1 MQNKCKQK
9 DAWLFCLQAVCSKIE
24 KIFYHIRKN
33 IMSGLLFVVSAASGT
48 GKTSLVKALL
58 ERVNNL
64 HVSVSHT
71 TRGQRPG
78 ELDGVHY
85 HFSQKEDFLALVQE
99 GGFIEYAEV
108 FGNYYGTAQR
118 TVKEQLAKGHDVLL
132 EIDWQGA
139 EQVRRLFP
147 ESKQIFILP
156 PSQFDLRQR
165 LSNRGTDSVEVIER
179 RLSCAV
185 EDMQQ
190 YVNFDF
196 VIINDDFNK
205 ALHDLEAVI
214 IASRLTL
221 KQQAERHHELI
232 QKLITPASV
241 L

>member
-1 MQNKCKQK
+1 
-9 DAWLFCLQAVCSKIE
+9 
-24 KIFYHIRKN
+24 
-33 IMSGLLFVVSAASGT
+33 MSGLLFVVSAASGT

-58 ERVNNL
+58 DRVTNL

-85 HFSQKEDFLALVQE
+85 HFTEKDSFLALVEQ

-108 FGNYYGTAQR
+108 FGNYYGTAQA

-139 EQVRRLFP
+139 QQVRKLFP
-147 ESKQIFILP
+147 DSKQIFILP

-179 RLSCAV
+179 RLGCAV

-190 YVNFDF
+190 SVNFDY

-205 ALHDLEAVI
+205 ALHDLESVI
-214 IASRLTL
+214 IANRLVIT
-221 KQQAERHHELI
+221 QQASRH
-232 QKLITPASV
+232 QKMISELITPV
-241 L
+241 EE

>member
-1 MQNKCKQK
+1 
-9 DAWLFCLQAVCSKIE
+9 
-24 KIFYHIRKN
+24 
-33 IMSGLLFVVSAASGT
+33 MSGLLFVVSAASGT

-58 ERVNNL
+58 DRVTNL

-85 HFSQKEDFLALVQE
+85 HFTEKDSFLALVEQ

-108 FGNYYGTAQR
+108 FGNYYGTAQA

-139 EQVRRLFP
+139 QQVRKLFP
-147 ESKQIFILP
+147 DSKQIFILP

-165 LSNRGTDSVEVIER
+165 LSNRGTDSVDVIER
-179 RLSCAV
+179 RLGCAV

-190 YVNFDF
+190 YVNFDY

-205 ALHDLEAVI
+205 ALHDLESVI
-214 IASRLTL
+214 IANRLVIT
-221 KQQAERHHELI
+221 QQAIRH
-232 QKLITPASV
+232 QKMISELITPV
-241 L
+241 EK

>member
-1 MQNKCKQK
+1 
-9 DAWLFCLQAVCSKIE
+9 
-24 KIFYHIRKN
+24 
-33 IMSGLLFVVSAASGT
+33 MSGLLFVVSAASGT

-85 HFSQKEDFLALVQE
+85 HFAQKEDFLALVNE

-118 TVKEQLAKGHDVLL
+118 TVKDQLAKGHDVLL

-139 EQVRRLFP
+139 EQVRKLFP
-147 ESKQIFILP
+147 ESRQIFILP

-165 LSNRGTDSVEVIER
+165 LSNRGTDSVEVIEH

-190 YVNFDF
+190 YVNFDY

-205 ALHDLEAVI
+205 ALHDLESVI
-214 IASRLTL
+214 IANRLVLT
-221 KQQAERHHELI
+221 QQATRHEQLI
-232 QKLITPASV
+232 QKLITPGEQ
-241 L
+241 

>member
-1 MQNKCKQK
+1 
-9 DAWLFCLQAVCSKIE
+9 
-24 KIFYHIRKN
+24 
-33 IMSGLLFVVSAASGT
+33 MSGLLFVVSAASGT

-58 ERVNNL
+58 DRVTNL

-85 HFSQKEDFLALVQE
+85 HFTEKDSFLALVEQ

-108 FGNYYGTAQR
+108 FGNYYGTAQA

-139 EQVRRLFP
+139 QQVRKLFP
-147 ESKQIFILP
+147 DSKQIFILP

-179 RLSCAV
+179 RLGCAV
-185 EDMQQ
+185 QDMQQ
-190 YVNFDF
+190 YVNFDY

-205 ALHDLEAVI
+205 ALHDLESVI
-214 IASRLTL
+214 IANRLVIT
-221 KQQAERHHELI
+221 QQASRH
-232 QKLITPASV
+232 QKMISELITPV
-241 L
+241 EK

>member
-1 MQNKCKQK
+1 
-9 DAWLFCLQAVCSKIE
+9 
-24 KIFYHIRKN
+24 
-33 IMSGLLFVVSAASGT
+33 MSGLLFVVSAASGT

-85 HFSQKEDFLALVQE
+85 HFTQKQDFIDLVEQ

-108 FGNYYGTAQR
+108 FGNYYGTAQA

-139 EQVRRLFP
+139 QQVRNLFP

-156 PSQFDLRQR
+156 PSQFDLRER
-165 LSNRGTDSVEVIER
+165 LSNRGTDAVDVIEH
-179 RLSCAV
+179 RLGCAV

-190 YVNFDF
+190 YVNFDY

-214 IASRLTL
+214 IANRLVL
-221 KQQAERHHELI
+221 SQQANRHQELI
-232 QKLITPASV
+232 QKLITPTAP
-241 L
+241 

>member
-1 MQNKCKQK
+1 
-9 DAWLFCLQAVCSKIE
+9 
-24 KIFYHIRKN
+24 
-33 IMSGLLFVVSAASGT
+33 MSGLLFVVSAASGT

-58 ERVNNL
+58 DRVTNL

-85 HFSQKEDFLALVQE
+85 HFTEKDSFLALVEQ

-108 FGNYYGTAQR
+108 FGNYYGTAQA

-139 EQVRRLFP
+139 PQVRKLFP
-147 ESKQIFILP
+147 DSKQIFILP

-179 RLSCAV
+179 RLGCAV

-190 YVNFDF
+190 YVNFDY

-205 ALHDLEAVI
+205 ALHDLESVI
-214 IASRLTL
+214 IANRLVIT
-221 KQQAERHHELI
+221 QQASRH
-232 QKLITPASV
+232 QKMISELITPV
-241 L
+241 EK

>member
-1 MQNKCKQK
+1 
-9 DAWLFCLQAVCSKIE
+9 
-24 KIFYHIRKN
+24 
-33 IMSGLLFVVSAASGT
+33 MSGLLFVVSAASGT

-58 ERVNNL
+58 ERVTNL

-71 TRGQRPG
+71 TRGQRTG

-85 HFSQKEDFLALVQE
+85 HFTSKDTFLEQVEQ

-108 FGNYYGTAQR
+108 FGNYYGTSQE
-118 TVKEQLAKGHDVLL
+118 TVRKQLKQGHDVLL

-139 EQVRRLFP
+139 EQVRKLFP

-165 LSNRGTDSVEVIER
+165 LSNRGTDAVDVIEH

-185 EDMQQ
+185 EDMHQ
-190 YVNFDF
+190 YVNFDY

-205 ALHDLEAVI
+205 ALHDLESVI
-214 IASRLTL
+214 NANRLVMS
-221 KQQAERHHELI
+221 QQAQRHET
-232 QKLITPASV
+232 LITRLLSTEID
-241 L
+241 

>member
-1 MQNKCKQK
+1 
-9 DAWLFCLQAVCSKIE
+9 
-24 KIFYHIRKN
+24 
-33 IMSGLLFVVSAASGT
+33 MSGLLFVVSAASGT

-58 ERVNNL
+58 DRVTNL

-85 HFSQKEDFLALVQE
+85 HFTEKDNFLALVEQ

-108 FGNYYGTAQR
+108 FGNYYGTAQA

-139 EQVRRLFP
+139 QQVRKLFP

-179 RLSCAV
+179 RLGCAV

-190 YVNFDF
+190 YVNFDY

-205 ALHDLEAVI
+205 ALHDLESVI
-214 IASRLTL
+214 IANRLVIT
-221 KQQAERHHELI
+221 QQASRH
-232 QKLITPASV
+232 QKIISELITPV
-241 L
+241 EK

>member
-1 MQNKCKQK
+1 
-9 DAWLFCLQAVCSKIE
+9 
-24 KIFYHIRKN
+24 
-33 IMSGLLFVVSAASGT
+33 MSGLLFVVSAASGT

-58 ERVNNL
+58 DRVTNL

-85 HFSQKEDFLALVQE
+85 HFTEKDSFLALVEQ

-108 FGNYYGTAQR
+108 FGNYYGTAQA

-139 EQVRRLFP
+139 QQVRKLFP
-147 ESKQIFILP
+147 DSKQIFILP
-156 PSQFDLRQR
+156 PSQIDLRQR

-179 RLSCAV
+179 RLGCAV

-190 YVNFDF
+190 YVNFDY

-205 ALHDLEAVI
+205 ALHDLESVI
-214 IASRLTL
+214 IANRLVIT
-221 KQQAERHHELI
+221 QQASRH
-232 QKLITPASV
+232 QKMISELITPV
-241 L
+241 EK

>member
-1 MQNKCKQK
+1 
-9 DAWLFCLQAVCSKIE
+9 
-24 KIFYHIRKN
+24 
-33 IMSGLLFVVSAASGT
+33 MSGLLFVVSAASGT

-85 HFSQKEDFLALVQE
+85 HFSNKEDFLNLVNE

-108 FGNYYGTAQR
+108 FGNYYGTAQA
-118 TVKEQLAKGHDVLL
+118 TVKEQLTKGHDVLL

-139 EQVRRLFP
+139 QQVRRLFP

-156 PSQFDLRQR
+156 PSQFDLRER
-165 LSNRGTDSVEVIER
+165 LSNRGTDAVDVIEH

-190 YVNFDF
+190 YSNFDYI
-196 VIINDDFNK
+196 IINDDFNK

-214 IASRLTL
+214 IANRLVL
-221 KQQAERHHELI
+221 SQQANRHEKLI
-232 QKLITPASV
+232 QKLITPTEQ
-241 L
+241 

>member
-1 MQNKCKQK
+1 
-9 DAWLFCLQAVCSKIE
+9 
-24 KIFYHIRKN
+24 
-33 IMSGLLFVVSAASGT
+33 MSGLLFVVSAASGT

-58 ERVNNL
+58 ERVTNL

-85 HFSQKEDFLALVQE
+85 HFTTKENFLSQVEDN
-99 GGFIEYAEV
+99 GFIEYAEV
-108 FGNYYGTAQR
+108 FGNYYGTSQA
-118 TVKEQLAKGHDVLL
+118 TVKQQLAKGHDVLL

-139 EQVRRLFP
+139 QQVRRIFP

-165 LSNRGTDSVEVIER
+165 LSNRGTDAVDVIEH

-190 YVNFDF
+190 YVNFDYI
-196 VIINDDFNK
+196 IINDDFNK
-205 ALHDLEAVI
+205 ALHDLESVI
-214 IASRLTL
+214 SANRLTL
-221 KQQAERHHELI
+221 SQQVQRHHKLI
-232 QKLITPASV
+232 EQLITPNSE
-241 L
+241 

>member
-1 MQNKCKQK
+1 
-9 DAWLFCLQAVCSKIE
+9 
-24 KIFYHIRKN
+24 
-33 IMSGLLFVVSAASGT
+33 MSGLLFVVSAASGT

-58 ERVNNL
+58 DRVTNL

-85 HFSQKEDFLALVQE
+85 HFTEKDSFLALVEQ

-108 FGNYYGTAQR
+108 FGNYYGTAQA

-139 EQVRRLFP
+139 QQVRKLFP
-147 ESKQIFILP
+147 DSKQIFILP

-179 RLSCAV
+179 RLGCAV

-190 YVNFDF
+190 YVNFDY

-205 ALHDLEAVI
+205 ALHDLESVI
-214 IASRLTL
+214 IANRLVIA
-221 KQQAERHHELI
+221 QQATRH
-232 QKLITPASV
+232 QKMISDLITPV
-241 L
+241 EK

>member
-1 MQNKCKQK
+1 
-9 DAWLFCLQAVCSKIE
+9 
-24 KIFYHIRKN
+24 
-33 IMSGLLFVVSAASGT
+33 MSGLLFVVSAASGT

-85 HFSQKEDFLALVQE
+85 HFTQKQDFIDLVEQ

-108 FGNYYGTAQR
+108 FGNYYGTAQA

-139 EQVRRLFP
+139 QQVRNLFP

-156 PSQFDLRQR
+156 PSQFDLRER
-165 LSNRGTDSVEVIER
+165 LSNRGTDAVEVIEH
-179 RLSCAV
+179 RLGCAV

-190 YVNFDF
+190 YVNFDY

-214 IASRLTL
+214 IANRLVL
-221 KQQAERHHELI
+221 AQQANRHQELI
-232 QKLITPASV
+232 QKLISPPTA
-241 L
+241 

>member
-1 MQNKCKQK
+1 
-9 DAWLFCLQAVCSKIE
+9 
-24 KIFYHIRKN
+24 
-33 IMSGLLFVVSAASGT
+33 MSGLLFVVSAASGT

-58 ERVNNL
+58 DRVTNL

-85 HFSQKEDFLALVQE
+85 HFTEKDSFLALVEQ

-108 FGNYYGTAQR
+108 FGNYYGTAQA

-139 EQVRRLFP
+139 QQVRKLFP
-147 ESKQIFILP
+147 DSKQIFILP

-179 RLSCAV
+179 RLGCAV

-190 YVNFDF
+190 YVNFDY

-205 ALHDLEAVI
+205 ALHDLESVI
-214 IASRLTL
+214 IANRLVL
-221 KQQAERHHELI
+221 AQKSFFDDDWLAEKE
-232 QKLITPASV
+232 QDDWQ
-241 L
+241 

>member
-1 MQNKCKQK
+1 
-9 DAWLFCLQAVCSKIE
+9 
-24 KIFYHIRKN
+24 
-33 IMSGLLFVVSAASGT
+33 MSGLLFVVSAASGT

-85 HFSQKEDFLALVQE
+85 HFSTKEDFLNLVNE

-108 FGNYYGTAQR
+108 FGNYYGTAQA

-139 EQVRRLFP
+139 QQVRRLFP

-165 LSNRGTDSVEVIER
+165 LSNRGTDSVDVIEH

-190 YVNFDF
+190 YVNFDY

-214 IASRLTL
+214 IANRLVL
-221 KQQAERHHELI
+221 HQQANRHEKLI
-232 QKLITPASV
+232 QALITPSEE
-241 L
+241 

>member
-1 MQNKCKQK
+1 
-9 DAWLFCLQAVCSKIE
+9 
-24 KIFYHIRKN
+24 
-33 IMSGLLFVVSAASGT
+33 MSGLLFVVSAASGT

-85 HFSQKEDFLALVQE
+85 HFSNKEDFLNLVNE

-108 FGNYYGTAQR
+108 FGNYYGTAQA

-139 EQVRRLFP
+139 QQVRRLFP

-156 PSQFDLRQR
+156 PSQFDLRER
-165 LSNRGTDSVEVIER
+165 LSNRGTDAVDVIEH

-185 EDMQQ
+185 ADMQQ
-190 YVNFDF
+190 YSNFDYI
-196 VIINDDFNK
+196 IINDDFNK

-214 IASRLTL
+214 IANRLVL
-221 KQQAERHHELI
+221 SQQAHRHEKLI
-232 QKLITPASV
+232 QKLITPTEQ
-241 L
+241 

>member
-1 MQNKCKQK
+1 
-9 DAWLFCLQAVCSKIE
+9 
-24 KIFYHIRKN
+24 
-33 IMSGLLFVVSAASGT
+33 MSGLLFVVSAASGT

-85 HFSQKEDFLALVQE
+85 HFTQKQDFIDLVEQ

-108 FGNYYGTAQR
+108 FGNYYGTAQA

-139 EQVRRLFP
+139 QQVRNLFP

-156 PSQFDLRQR
+156 PSQFDLRER
-165 LSNRGTDSVEVIER
+165 LSNRGTDAVDVIEH
-179 RLSCAV
+179 RLGCAV

-190 YVNFDF
+190 YVNFDY

-205 ALHDLEAVI
+205 ALHDLESVI
-214 IASRLTL
+214 MANRLVMA
-221 KQQAERHHELI
+221 QQAHRHQALI
-232 QKLITPASV
+232 EKLISPPSA
-241 L
+241 

>member
-1 MQNKCKQK
+1 
-9 DAWLFCLQAVCSKIE
+9 
-24 KIFYHIRKN
+24 
-33 IMSGLLFVVSAASGT
+33 MSGLLFVVSAASGT

-58 ERVNNL
+58 DRVTNL

-85 HFSQKEDFLALVQE
+85 HFTEKDSFLALVEQ

-108 FGNYYGTAQR
+108 FGNYYGTAQA

-139 EQVRRLFP
+139 QQVRKLFP
-147 ESKQIFILP
+147 DSKQIFILP

-179 RLSCAV
+179 RLGCAV

-190 YVNFDF
+190 YVNFDY

-205 ALHDLEAVI
+205 ALHDLESVI
-214 IASRLTL
+214 IANRLVIT
-221 KQQAERHHELI
+221 QQASRHQKMISELI
-232 QKLITPASV
+232 APVEK
-241 L
+241 

>member
-1 MQNKCKQK
+1 
-9 DAWLFCLQAVCSKIE
+9 
-24 KIFYHIRKN
+24 
-33 IMSGLLFVVSAASGT
+33 MSGLLFVVSAASGT

-85 HFSQKEDFLALVQE
+85 HFAKKEDFLALVNE

-139 EQVRRLFP
+139 EQVRKLFP
-147 ESKQIFILP
+147 ESRQIFILP

-165 LSNRGTDSVEVIER
+165 LSNRGTDSVEVIEH

-190 YVNFDF
+190 YVNFDY

-205 ALHDLEAVI
+205 ALHDLESVI
-214 IASRLTL
+214 IANRLVL
-221 KQQAERHHELI
+221 KQQATRHQQLI
-232 QKLITPASV
+232 EKLITPTEQ
-241 L
+241 

>member
-1 MQNKCKQK
+1 
-9 DAWLFCLQAVCSKIE
+9 
-24 KIFYHIRKN
+24 
-33 IMSGLLFVVSAASGT
+33 MSGLLFVVSAASGT

-58 ERVNNL
+58 DRVTNL

-85 HFSQKEDFLALVQE
+85 HFTEKDSFLALVEQ

-108 FGNYYGTAQR
+108 FGNYYGTAQA
-118 TVKEQLAKGHDVLL
+118 TVKEQLAKGHDVLF

-139 EQVRRLFP
+139 QQVRKLFP
-147 ESKQIFILP
+147 DSKQIFILP

-165 LSNRGTDSVEVIER
+165 LSNRGTDSVDVIER
-179 RLSCAV
+179 RLGCAV

-190 YVNFDF
+190 YVNFDY

-205 ALHDLEAVI
+205 ALHDLESVI
-214 IASRLTL
+214 IANRLVIT
-221 KQQAERHHELI
+221 QQASRH
-232 QKLITPASV
+232 QKMISELITPV
-241 L
+241 EK

>member
-1 MQNKCKQK
+1 
-9 DAWLFCLQAVCSKIE
+9 
-24 KIFYHIRKN
+24 
-33 IMSGLLFVVSAASGT
+33 MSGLLFVVSAASGT

-85 HFSQKEDFLALVQE
+85 HFSTKEDFLASVQD

-118 TVKEQLAKGHDVLL
+118 TVKEQLTKGHDVLL

-139 EQVRRLFP
+139 EQVRKLFP

-165 LSNRGTDSVEVIER
+165 LSNRGTDSVEVIEH

-214 IASRLTL
+214 IANRLTL
-221 KQQAERHHELI
+221 KQQAERHQDLI
-232 QKLITPASV
+232 QKLITPTSV

>member
-1 MQNKCKQK
+1 
-9 DAWLFCLQAVCSKIE
+9 
-24 KIFYHIRKN
+24 
-33 IMSGLLFVVSAASGT
+33 MSGLLFVVSAASGT

-85 HFSQKEDFLALVQE
+85 HFTQKQDFIDLVEQ

-108 FGNYYGTAQR
+108 FGNYYGTAQA

-139 EQVRRLFP
+139 QQVRNLFP

-156 PSQFDLRQR
+156 PSQFDLRER
-165 LSNRGTDSVEVIER
+165 LSNRGTDAVEVIEH
-179 RLSCAV
+179 RLGCAV

-190 YVNFDF
+190 YVNFDY

-214 IASRLTL
+214 IANRLVL
-221 KQQAERHHELI
+221 AQQANRHQALI
-232 QKLITPASV
+232 QKLISPPSA
-241 L
+241 

>member
-1 MQNKCKQK
+1 
-9 DAWLFCLQAVCSKIE
+9 
-24 KIFYHIRKN
+24 
-33 IMSGLLFVVSAASGT
+33 MSGLLFVVSAASGT

-85 HFSQKEDFLALVQE
+85 HFTQKQDFIDLVEQ

-108 FGNYYGTAQR
+108 FGNYYGTAQA

-139 EQVRRLFP
+139 QQVRNLFP

-156 PSQFDLRQR
+156 PSQFDLRER
-165 LSNRGTDSVEVIER
+165 LSNRGTDAVDVIEH
-179 RLSCAV
+179 RLGCAV

-190 YVNFDF
+190 YVNFDY

-205 ALHDLEAVI
+205 ALHDLESVI
-214 IASRLTL
+214 IANRLVTA
-221 KQQAERHHELI
+221 QQAHRHQALI
-232 QKLITPASV
+232 EKLISPPSV
-241 L
+241 

>member
-1 MQNKCKQK
+1 
-9 DAWLFCLQAVCSKIE
+9 
-24 KIFYHIRKN
+24 
-33 IMSGLLFVVSAASGT
+33 MSGLLFVVSAASGT

-78 ELDGVHY
+78 ELEGVHY
-85 HFSQKEDFLALVQE
+85 HFSQKQDFLDLVGQ

-108 FGNYYGTAQR
+108 FGNYYGTAQA
-118 TVKEQLAKGHDVLL
+118 TVKQQLAKGHDVLL

-139 EQVRRLFP
+139 QQVRKLFP

-156 PSQFDLRQR
+156 PSQYDLRQR
-165 LSNRGTDSVEVIER
+165 LSNRGTDSVEVIEQ
-179 RLSCAV
+179 RLDCAV

-190 YVNFDF
+190 YTNFDY

-205 ALHDLEAVI
+205 ALHDLESVI
-214 IASRLTL
+214 IANRLVL
-221 KQQAERHHELI
+221 SQQAARHQELI
-232 QKLITPASV
+232 EKLITPV
-241 L
+241 EL

>member
-1 MQNKCKQK
+1 
-9 DAWLFCLQAVCSKIE
+9 
-24 KIFYHIRKN
+24 
-33 IMSGLLFVVSAASGT
+33 MSGLLFVVSAASGT

-85 HFSQKEDFLALVQE
+85 HFSNKEDFLNLVNE

-108 FGNYYGTAQR
+108 FGNYYGTAQA

-139 EQVRRLFP
+139 QQVRRLFP

-156 PSQFDLRQR
+156 PSQFDLRER
-165 LSNRGTDSVEVIER
+165 LSNRGTDAVDVIEH

-190 YVNFDF
+190 YSNFDYI
-196 VIINDDFNK
+196 IINEDFNK

-214 IASRLTL
+214 IANRLTL
-221 KQQAERHHELI
+221 SQQANRHEKLI
-232 QKLITPASV
+232 QQLITPTEQ
-241 L
+241 

>member
-1 MQNKCKQK
+1 
-9 DAWLFCLQAVCSKIE
+9 
-24 KIFYHIRKN
+24 
-33 IMSGLLFVVSAASGT
+33 MSGLLFVVSAASGT

-58 ERVNNL
+58 DRVTNL

-85 HFSQKEDFLALVQE
+85 HFTEKDSFLALVEQ

-108 FGNYYGTAQR
+108 FGNYYGTAQA

-139 EQVRRLFP
+139 QQVRKLFP
-147 ESKQIFILP
+147 DSKQIFILP

-179 RLSCAV
+179 RLGCAV

-190 YVNFDF
+190 YVNFDY

-205 ALHDLEAVI
+205 ALHDLESVI
-214 IASRLTL
+214 IANRLVIT
-221 KQQAERHHELI
+221 QQASRHQKMISER
-232 QKLITPASV
+232 ITPV
-241 L
+241 EK